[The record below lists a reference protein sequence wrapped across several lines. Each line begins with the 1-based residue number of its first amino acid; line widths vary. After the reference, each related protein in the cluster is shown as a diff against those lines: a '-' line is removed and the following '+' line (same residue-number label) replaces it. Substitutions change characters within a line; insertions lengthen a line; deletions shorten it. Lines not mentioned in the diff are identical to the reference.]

1 VKIVAYV
8 PDLMDRSKVAAAADV
23 TFVARPTDLAA
34 TATADGADLVVVDVT
49 RPGVVEALP
58 DISVPVLG
66 FSKHTNRDAID
77 AALAAGAERV
87 LARSA
92 FFARLDD
99 LLADSAPAPETAG
112 SVPERPAGSVPE
124 RSTGSVPERNA
135 GSVPERSDG
144 SVPERS
150 DGAGPAES
158 AGR

>member
-1 VKIVAYV
+1 MKIVAYV

-23 TFVARPTDLAA
+23 TFVARPADLAG

-49 RPGVVEALP
+49 RPGVIEALP

-66 FSKHTNRDAID
+66 FSKHTNREAID

-99 LLADSAPAPETAG
+99 LLADSSPAPSTAG
-112 SVPERPAGSVPE
+112 SVPERPDSP
-124 RSTGSVPERNA
+124 
-135 GSVPERSDG
+135 
-144 SVPERS
+144 
-150 DGAGPAES
+150 
-158 AGR
+158 AGRTEATGQ